1 MVGVPGRIT
10 PKSHPQRTISLN
22 LSPPPELRLIAFQWD
37 IYGARMF
44 DNFIWRSYGAG
55 WLDRAAQGELDIL
68 SLDAVKAFSQFSFGQ
83 SNRIR
88 DIQIQGGARY
98 GSCLRLLR
106 DKLEKGAAT
115 ADGGQLLVPTIL
127 VLLMVASIQADRTA
141 AVYHLGAIRD
151 VLKMCGPEAFQQQS
165 LRHAFEAARATLLIV
180 SLFARR
186 RLFLEEPRWQRV
198 PWLLDQASKHP
209 QSHLLDIFVTIPGLL
224 EEERHMSE
232 EDTIPLNDFVDS
244 MPTPGSQHSRRLA
257 LCNSIAAQL
266 EKLYRWRW
274 DWQHENGQYV
284 AADDESSWRPE
295 DPAWDLLIGFGNNR
309 WLTRLRFD
317 RPVYANDVM
326 LYNAAL
332 MWLMALLWKIEPSR
346 AGVVITNC
354 ARRATPTPEFPAPSF
369 FSPLLERPG
378 TALSIRVPAAEVCRA
393 YDWLSRHH
401 HPCSATEDQ
410 MCLYL
415 FPLGMARSVLGMDP
429 NGREWI
435 TAMLD
440 SSPVTRG
447 YGTAYSSVAGFA
459 AYITEDALRPDVKG
473 AARVSEGIVLGGYAG
488 SC

>member
-1 MVGVPGRIT
+1 MVGVPGRSSPVT
-10 PKSHPQRTISLN
+10 PKSNPQRTKSLN

-55 WLDRAAQGELDIL
+55 WLDRAAQGELGNL

-88 DIQIQGGARY
+88 DIQVQGDTRY
-98 GSCLRLLR
+98 GRCLRLLR

-115 ADGGQLLVPTIL
+115 ADGGQLLIPPIL
-127 VLLMVASIQADRTA
+127 VLLMVASIQGDRTA

-180 SLFARR
+180 SLFTRR
-186 RLFLEEPRWQRV
+186 RLFLEEPRWQAV
-198 PWLLDQASKHP
+198 PRLLDPASKLS
-209 QSHLLDIFVTIPGLL
+209 QSHILDIFVTIPGLL
-224 EEERHMSE
+224 EEERHVSE
-232 EDTIPLNDFVDS
+232 EDTFLLNDFVDS
-244 MPTPGSQHSRRLA
+244 MPTSGRQNPRRVA

-266 EKLYRWRW
+266 EKLYHWRW
-274 DWQHENGQYV
+274 DWQHENGQYIAV
-284 AADDESSWRPE
+284 DNESSWQPD
-295 DPAWDLLIGFGNNR
+295 DPAWNLLSEFGKNR
-309 WLTRLRFD
+309 SLARLRFD
-317 RPVYANDVM
+317 RPVHANDVM

-346 AGVVITNC
+346 AGIIITNC
-354 ARRATPTPEFPAPSF
+354 ARRATPTPEFPAPSSF
-369 FSPLLERPG
+369 NPLLERPG
-378 TALSIRVPAAEVCRA
+378 AALSIRVPAVEVCRA

-401 HPCSATEDQ
+401 HLCSATEDQ

-415 FPLGMARSVLGMDP
+415 FPLGMARSVLGTDP
-429 NGREWI
+429 DGRDWI
-435 TAMLD
+435 AAMLD

-447 YGTAYSSVAGFA
+447 YGAAACSSVAGFA
-459 AYITEDALRPDVKG
+459 AYITEDALHPDVK
-473 AARVSEGIVLGGYAG
+473 SAG
-488 SC
+488 SSERAVEC

>member
-1 MVGVPGRIT
+1 
-10 PKSHPQRTISLN
+10 
-22 LSPPPELRLIAFQWD
+22 
-37 IYGARMF
+37 MF

-55 WLDRAAQGELDIL
+55 WLDRAAQGELDVL
-68 SLDAVKAFSQFSFGQ
+68 SLDAVRAFSQFSFGQ

-88 DIQIQGGARY
+88 NIQIQGGARY

-115 ADGGQLLVPTIL
+115 ADGGQFLVPTIL

-165 LRHAFEAARATLLIV
+165 LRHALEAARATL
-180 SLFARR
+180 
-186 RLFLEEPRWQRV
+186 
-198 PWLLDQASKHP
+198 P

-224 EEERHMSE
+224 EEERHMSG
-232 EDTIPLNDFVDS
+232 EDTILPNDLVDS
-244 MPTPGSQHSRRLA
+244 MPTPGRQNSRRLA

-274 DWQHENGQYV
+274 DWQRENGQYV
-284 AADDESSWRPE
+284 AADDESSWRPG
-295 DPAWDLLIGFGNNR
+295 DPAWDFLIGFGNNR

-354 ARRATPTPEFPAPSF
+354 ARRATPTPEFPVPSF

-378 TALSIRVPAAEVCRA
+378 TTLSIRVPAVEVCRA

-401 HPCSATEDQ
+401 HSCSATEDQ

-415 FPLGMARSVLGMDP
+415 FPLGMARSVLETDP

-440 SSPVTRG
+440 SSPVTKG
-447 YGTAYSSVAGFA
+447 YGTAAYSSVAGFA
-459 AYITEDALRPDVKG
+459 AYITEDALRPDVKS
-473 AARVSEGIVLGGYAG
+473 AARVSEGIVAGEYAG
-488 SC
+488 SY